1 MEGHVLDA
9 LGLEVLLVVGLER
22 RAVEALVLRP
32 ARRLAV
38 LRQAALDTAVLFNG
52 RCSAWESPS

>member
-1 MEGHVLDA
+1 MLDA

-38 LRQAALDTAVLFNG
+38 LRQAPLDTAVLFSERETQLRVVG
-52 RCSAWESPS
+52 QCKA